1 MAKKLPTGVYKR
13 IKDSDWLW
21 ISYQD
26 EFGKQ
31 IKEAAHTQDPE
42 IAADFRKLRMAQV
55 AERRLIPTRQYEQ
68 TTFGDLLDFWWER
81 HAKHRPSKFEY
92 LLFRL
97 ERFKPMKARH
107 ITPELVQDFLYEL
120 VEKEGLAP
128 SSVNHY
134 RTIFNSTFNFAKK
147 WKKYDDNPCAPVPQ
161 LEERD
166 PRDRFVEVKEI
177 LGLVE
182 KCVEEGDY
190 ELLGFIILAACTGMR
205 KGEILPRK
213 WTEVPVDDEYPY
225 IYTAK
230 TKNGRSKRLPLP
242 KLATV
247 ALRLMPS
254 YKTDEYLFPA
264 KPNVRFKGNF
274 SKPYAW
280 DLGKRFR
287 RIRDLAEISDLR
299 IHDLRHFA
307 TTALFMEGVTDT
319 IIRKMTGHT
328 SEVLERYK
336 HLSPSFKQQSVELIA
351 SQLEE
356 GVGTFL
362 GTVPKKA
369 IKSKKATPKGSPQT
383 PYFTGFNGGADGTR
397 TRDLRRDRPAF

>member
-13 IKDSDWLW
+13 YKTSDWLW
-21 ISYQD
+21 INYQD

-42 IAADFRKLRMAQV
+42 LAVDFRRLRMAQV
-55 AERRLIPTRQYEQ
+55 AERRLIPTRQFEQ
-68 TTFGDLLDFWWER
+68 VTFGELLDFWWER
-81 HAKHRPSKFEY
+81 HGKHRPSKFEY

-97 ERFKPMKARH
+97 ERFKAIKARQ
-107 ITPELVQDFLYEL
+107 ITSEMVQDFLYEL
-120 VEKEGLAP
+120 LEVEKLSP
-128 SSVNHY
+128 SSANHY
-134 RTIFNSTFNFAKK
+134 RSIFNSTFNFAIK
-147 WKKYDDNPCAPVPQ
+147 WKKFNENPVKPVPQ
-161 LEERD
+161 IEERD

-177 LGLVE
+177 LAIVE
-182 KCVEEGDY
+182 KCLEEEDY
-190 ELLGFIILAACTGMR
+190 ELLGFTILAACTGMR

-213 WTEVPVDDEYPY
+213 WDEVRVDDEYPF

-230 TKNGRSKRLPLP
+230 TKNKRPKRLPLP
-242 KLATV
+242 KLAVV

-254 YKTDEYLFPA
+254 YQTHEYLFPA

-287 RIRDLAEISDLR
+287 RICGLAQVNDLR

-307 TTALFMEGVTDT
+307 TTALFMEGVPDA
-319 IIRKMTGHT
+319 IIRKMTGHA
-328 SEVLERYK
+328 SQIMERYK

-351 SQLEE
+351 GQLGE
-356 GVGTFL
+356 GLSTFL
-362 GTVPKKA
+362 GTKA
-369 IKSKKATPKGSPQT
+369 KSKRAALSDDSQT
-383 PYFTGFNGGADGTR
+383 PAVPGFSGGADGTR